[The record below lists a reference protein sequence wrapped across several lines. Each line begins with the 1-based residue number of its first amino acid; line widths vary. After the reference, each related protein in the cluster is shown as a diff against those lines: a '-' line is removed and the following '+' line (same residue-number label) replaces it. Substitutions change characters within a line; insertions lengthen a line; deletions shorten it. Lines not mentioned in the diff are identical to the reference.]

1 MVYFEKYFIFPLFLK
16 NTFFFIFYFII
27 IVICDV
33 ILLTNFKSV
42 FFYFDYTMAHYNL
55 MSLIYNDFSLTYLYR
70 FLNISDTNLAS
81 ILDKNI
87 EEDGL
92 VNLYFKDTIASYNLA
107 KTLRETGNFKAIG
120 DYLPKSCQGIFEN
133 IKDDSINSFHTN
145 FSLTSTD
152 KKYLLEIKVCEDFK
166 FLFFPELVFSIEDFV
181 VVLQNVHNKR
191 KTKVYEE
198 MYILLLE
205 DSLYKAYL
213 EMFFYIRPVLTY
225 FTKTILT
232 PNILNKFE
240 YYLTIVWIY
249 LVLNIVLETLLF
261 VLNKLLVVR
270 ELDEIKRYLFLFDN
284 CVN

>member
-1 MVYFEKYFIFPLFLK
+1 
-16 NTFFFIFYFII
+16 
-27 IVICDV
+27 
-33 ILLTNFKSV
+33 
-42 FFYFDYTMAHYNL
+42 
-55 MSLIYNDFSLTYLYR
+55 
-70 FLNISDTNLAS
+70 
-81 ILDKNI
+81 
-87 EEDGL
+87 
-92 VNLYFKDTIASYNLA
+92 
-107 KTLRETGNFKAIG
+107 
-120 DYLPKSCQGIFEN
+120 
-133 IKDDSINSFHTN
+133 
-145 FSLTSTD
+145 
-152 KKYLLEIKVCEDFK
+152 
-166 FLFFPELVFSIEDFV
+166 
-181 VVLQNVHNKR
+181 
-191 KTKVYEE
+191 